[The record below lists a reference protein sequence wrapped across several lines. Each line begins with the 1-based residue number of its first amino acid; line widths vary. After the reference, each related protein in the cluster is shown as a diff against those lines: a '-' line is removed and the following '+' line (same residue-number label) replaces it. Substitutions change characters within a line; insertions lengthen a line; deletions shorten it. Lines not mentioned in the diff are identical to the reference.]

1 MKIDMGVI
9 DINLKECEGF
19 CIGEFE
25 HYGCTVKYDKAKNK
39 ICSQIDFSKTK
50 AEICSI
56 VIFTEELDVS
66 YLYKTEKKL
75 VFDLKASDTICSVEV
90 ECRLKNRDVRM
101 TVPTSAD
108 WENYSISLSEFAGGI
123 SEWQALKEIKF
134 LLRRKDTIGGRI
146 EIRNMSLS

>member
-1 MKIDMGVI
+1 M
-9 DINLKECEGF
+9 
-19 CIGEFE
+19 
-25 HYGCTVKYDKAKNK
+25 
-39 ICSQIDFSKTK
+39 
-50 AEICSI
+50 
-56 VIFTEELDVS
+56 
-66 YLYKTEKKL
+66 YKTEKKL